1 MASVI
6 NVGEVSKVS
15 VLDYYAILDVSPY
28 ATADD
33 ITRAYRRRARQCHP
47 DVVTQDRRSW
57 AEAEMKRLNLAYGV
71 LSNLSKRAAYDR
83 QRLSEADPVLRRV
96 QDERAVYDQRQAT
109 RVAWKRI
116 QRLITLTLDVISII
130 YFVIVGF
137 LILFVWRDY
146 YSSMMKAI
154 DHPNELLMLFI
165 WFFVM
170 MRLLLRSIP
179 FPRMRRPI
187 RWF

>member
-1 MASVI
+1 
-6 NVGEVSKVS
+6 VS
-15 VLDYYAILDVSPY
+15 VLDYYAILEVSPD

-47 DVVTQDRRSW
+47 DVVAQDRRSW
-57 AEAEMKRLNLAYGV
+57 AEAEMKRLNLAYSV
-71 LSNLSKRAAYDR
+71 LSNPSKRDTYDH
-83 QRLSEADPVLRRV
+83 QRLWEADPVLRRV
-96 QDERAVYDQRQAT
+96 QDERAAYVQRQAT
-109 RVAWKRI
+109 REAWKRI
-116 QRLITLTLDVISII
+116 QRSITLTLDVISIL

-137 LILFVWRDY
+137 FILFVWRDY
-146 YSSMMKAI
+146 FSSVMTAI
-154 DHPNELLMLFI
+154 DHPNELLMFFI